1 MSSTMSSI
9 KGPSSVQF
17 DGSSLRIAIVHA
29 RWNKTVIESL
39 VAGTI
44 DKLKACGVKDSNIIV
59 QSVPGSFELPF
70 ACSKMIAGSHVQAA
84 TSSGDLLGLN
94 FGDSST
100 SLPSN
105 KEPSAPTSTLV
116 NMPNAPFDAVVAIGV
131 LIKGS
136 TMHFEYICDSVSHAL
151 MKIQIDTGVPVI
163 FGVLTA
169 LTEDQALERAGL
181 GRGAEKGHNHGEDWG
196 LAAVEMGAQSKRWA
210 EGKFL

>member
-1 MSSTMSSI
+1 MSSSSI
-9 KGPSSVQF
+9 KGPSSAQF

-70 ACSKMIAGSHVQAA
+70 ACSKVIAGSHVQPA
-84 TSSGDLLGLN
+84 TSSGDLLGLS

-105 KEPSAPTSTLV
+105 KEPSAPTSTLA

>member
-1 MSSTMSSI
+1 MSSI
-9 KGPSSVQF
+9 KGPSSAQF

-44 DKLKACGVKDSNIIV
+44 NKLKACGVKDSNIIV

-70 ACSKMIAGSHVQAA
+70 ACSKVIAGSHVQAA

-94 FGDSST
+94 FGGSSA
-100 SLPSN
+100 SLPPN
-105 KEPSAPTSTLV
+105 KEPSAPTPTLAD
-116 NMPNAPFDAVVAIGV
+116 MPNAPFDAVVAIGV

-151 MKIQIDTGVPVI
+151 MRIQIDTGVPVI

-169 LTEDQALERAGL
+169 LTEDQALDRAGL

-196 LAAVEMGAQSKRWA
+196 LAAVEMGTQSKRWA

>member
-9 KGPSSVQF
+9 KGPSSTQF
-17 DGSSLRIAIVHA
+17 DGSNLRIAIVHA
-29 RWNKTVIESL
+29 RWNKIVIEAL
-39 VAGTI
+39 VTGTV
-44 DKLKACGVKDSNIIV
+44 DKLKACGVKDSNIVV

-70 ACSKMIAGSHVQAA
+70 ACSKVIAGSHVQAA
-84 TSSGDLLGLN
+84 TSSGDLLGLS
-94 FGDSST
+94 FGGSST

-105 KEPSAPTSTLV
+105 KEPSAPISTLV
-116 NMPNAPFDAVVAIGV
+116 NIPNAPFDAVVAIGV

-196 LAAVEMGAQSKRWA
+196 LAAVEMGTQSKRWA
-210 EGKFL
+210 EGKFF